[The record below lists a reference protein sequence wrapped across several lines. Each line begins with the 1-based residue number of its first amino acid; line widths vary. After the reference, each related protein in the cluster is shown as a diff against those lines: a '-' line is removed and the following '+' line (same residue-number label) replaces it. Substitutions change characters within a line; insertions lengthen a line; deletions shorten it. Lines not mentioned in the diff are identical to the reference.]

1 MLKLVKFFIS
11 SKTAL
16 QELKNPYFIDIL
28 KAANIDM
35 PDQETFKEKI
45 LNDIVF
51 KVKKAINNKL
61 GKSSNVI
68 LIADIWSN
76 SQMNDF
82 LGVAVIL
89 TNENLEKECY
99 LMGVDKMPDHYTAKN
114 IKILVEKIVND
125 YEWNKSNI
133 LGIT

>member
-16 QELKNPYFIDIL
+16 KELKNPYLIDIL
-28 KAANIDM
+28 KASNIDM

-45 LNDIVF
+45 LNDIIF
-51 KVKKAINNKL
+51 KVKKVINDKL
-61 GKSSNVI
+61 SKSSNVI

-82 LGVAVIL
+82 LGVAVL
-89 TNENLEKECY
+89 LENENLVKECY
-99 LMGVDKMPDHYTAKN
+99 FF
-114 IKILVEKIVND
+114 IILSKRMLLFLLQLHKKLYFSFID
-125 YEWNKSNI
+125 
-133 LGIT
+133 